1 MRMVEHRREW
11 LKGQWKH
18 RLRQFQVGGLMIFCA
33 AACLAADI
41 HVVVSENAPYYA
53 EALEHLRDHLEE
65 QRPGLV
71 VRVHQAGDDFRAS
84 LKATDLLVTI
94 GAGAFLA
101 LRASEPERA
110 ALHLF
115 ISRAFWL
122 QQQAAYPQMTGH
134 SSIVLDQPPG
144 RQVALARALL
154 SDARKLAVVAGPL
167 GVRDLDEVRA
177 RAEALDFD
185 PVIGTLAA
193 KDNPLRLLPPLVE
206 AADVVVILPDS
217 AEFNAAV
224 ARWLLQL
231 SFRTRVPVIGFSRAY
246 AQSGALASVYTAPE
260 DVGHEGAAR
269 VLTWLDSG
277 MLQGGMQYPEKY
289 SLTTNPDV
297 ARTFG
302 VRLPDE
308 TTGWPRLEAMLG
320 GQE

>member
-1 MRMVEHRREW
+1 MDDRPSWV
-11 LKGQWKH
+11 KGRWKR
-18 RLRQFQVGGLMIFCA
+18 RLRQFQVGALMVFCA
-33 AACLAADI
+33 AAGLAGDI
-41 HVVVSENAPYYA
+41 HVVVSGNAPYY
-53 EALEHLRDHLEE
+53 LETMEYLREHLEE

-71 VRVHQAGDDFRAS
+71 VRAHRANDDFQAS
-84 LKATDLLVTI
+84 LKTTDLLITI
-94 GAGAFLA
+94 GAAAFLA
-101 LRASEPERA
+101 QRAREPQRV

-115 ISRAFWL
+115 ITRDFWV
-122 QQQAAYPQMTGH
+122 QQQAIYPGLARH
-134 SSIVLDQPPG
+134 AGIVLDQPPG

-154 SDARKLAVVAGPL
+154 PHARTLAVVAGPL
-167 GVRDLDEVRA
+167 GLRDLEEVRA
-177 RAEALDFD
+177 RAEALDFE

-193 KDNPLRLLPPLVE
+193 KDNPLLVLPALVE
-206 AADVVVILPDS
+206 AADAVVVLPDS
-217 AEFNAAV
+217 ADFNGAV

-246 AQSGALASVYTAPE
+246 AQSGALASVHTAPE
-260 DVGHEGAAR
+260 NVGREGAAR

-277 MLQGGMQYPEKY
+277 ILQGGMQYPEQY

-308 TTGWPRLEAMLG
+308 TTGWQRLEAMLG